1 MWNAFYLAA
10 AEGFGVKYG
19 WSIGKQSTG
28 LFSLRR
34 ETRPFR
40 ATDSR
45 SNYSNPCRLR
55 KKTAVPNGT
64 TVFLAA
70 GEGFEPSQ
78 TESESGVLPLHKPA
92 ICLASKRISNYM
104 QILEKVKQK
113 IAFSEKFSI
122 LSAAKLRYL
131 GKPPADFV
139 IALRAVGK
147 QAGGAVLDAAFRV
160 GEAAAALFAQ
170 GVEGTVAEQAVEAVL
185 LRRLVAGEIFTL
197 AVLKETIAHSAAPIR
212 SPRRTL
218 VSMPCAL

>member
-1 MWNAFYLAA
+1 MLYFRTFDL
-10 AEGFGVKYG
+10 FLCF
-19 WSIGKQSTG
+19 SISVGRFLG
-28 LFSLRR
+28 NLG
-34 ETRPFR
+34 
-40 ATDSR
+40 

-92 ICLASKRISNYM
+92 MLGTPKRIYNYM
-104 QILEKVKQK
+104 HFARKVKQK

-122 LSAAKLRYL
+122 LPAAKLCHL
-131 GKPPADFV
+131 GKPPANFV
-139 IALRAVGK
+139 ITLRAMGK
-147 QAGGAVLDAAFRV
+147 QAGGAVLDAVFRI
-160 GEAAAALFAQ
+160 GEAAAAFFTQ

-185 LRRLVAGEIFTL
+185 LRRLVAGKVFTL

-218 VSMPCAL
+218 VSMPSEL